1 MMKINNKGSI
11 LQIVLVVF
19 MTMSF
24 SLSIALF
31 IIRSQVSE
39 NHMIDIM
46 MKQKNIE
53 IMLVQ
58 YYVSQLENS
67 ILVSDFYEDEN
78 CEIRYIVDDMG
89 EYQEIDTI
97 VNFDKIEYEFIV
109 WICIND
115 YNILKFEYVEV

>member
-1 MMKINNKGSI
+1 MKFNNRGSI

-97 VNFDKIEYEFIV
+97 VNFDKIKYEFIV

>member
-1 MMKINNKGSI
+1 MKFNNRGSI

-24 SLSIALF
+24 SLSIALL

-115 YNILKFEYVEV
+115 YKILKFEYMEV

>member
-1 MMKINNKGSI
+1 MMKFNNRGSI

>member
-1 MMKINNKGSI
+1 MKFNNRGSI

>member
-1 MMKINNKGSI
+1 MMKFNNRGSI

-115 YNILKFEYVEV
+115 YKILKFEYVEV